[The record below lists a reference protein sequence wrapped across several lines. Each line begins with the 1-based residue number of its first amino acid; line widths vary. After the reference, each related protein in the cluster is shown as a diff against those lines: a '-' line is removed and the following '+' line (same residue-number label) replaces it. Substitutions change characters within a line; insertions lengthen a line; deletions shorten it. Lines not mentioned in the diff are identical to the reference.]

1 MWHRYAEASVV
12 EAKKLVLDVRSAGV
26 SVDDAREAI
35 REQVSPG

>member
-1 MWHRYAEASVV
+1 MWHRYADASVV